1 MVKGLGR
8 KMNVYTAPQKAKETA
23 KAVKNVATNLTK
35 SNKLTQPLQGG
46 ITAVGRESSYSSYL
60 DLMA

>member
-8 KMNVYTAPQKAKETA
+8 KMNVYTAPQKAKEAT
-23 KAVKNVATNLTK
+23 KTVKNVATKLTQP
-35 SNKLTQPLQGG
+35 NKLTQPLQGG
-46 ITAVGRESSYSSYL
+46 ITAVGRESNYSNYL

>member
-35 SNKLTQPLQGG
+35 PNKLTKPLQGG
-46 ITAVGRESSYSSYL
+46 IGDVGKESNYASYL